1 MYTWNPNEYFKSSS
15 EQQKW
20 AQELIAKLSL
30 NGDERVLDIGCGD
43 GKITAKIAELLPNGS
58 VVGIDNSKEMINFA
72 QKNFSSKGFPNL
84 AFELMDASH
93 LSYNDEFDVVF
104 SNAALHWVID
114 HLPVLEGIKRSLK
127 PSGKVLLQMGG
138 KGNAAEVLEM
148 GETLIKNEKWNR
160 YFTNFSFPYGF
171 YGPEEY
177 TAWLDHVGFKVKR
190 IELIPKEMLHKGK
203 EKLAAW
209 IRTTW
214 LPYTQRLPEE
224 LREEFID
231 EIADQYIENNPVDND
246 GFIHVKMMRLEVE
259 MFI

>member
-1 MYTWNPNEYFKSSS
+1 MYTWNPKEYFKSSS

-72 QKNFSSKGFPNL
+72 QKNFSSKGVPNL

-93 LSYNDEFDVVF
+93 LNYNDEFDVVF

-127 PSGKVLLQMGG
+127 PSGKVLLQMAG
-138 KGNAAEVLEM
+138 KGNAAEVLEVV
-148 GETLIKNEKWNR
+148 ETIIKNEKWNR

-171 YGPEEY
+171 YGPKEY
-177 TAWLDHVGFKVKR
+177 TAWLDHVGFKVMR
-190 IELIPKEMLHKGK
+190 VDLIPKDMLHKGG
-203 EKLAAW
+203 EKLSAW

-214 LPYTQRLPEE
+214 LPYIQRLPEG

-231 EIADQYIENNPVDND
+231 EIADKYIENHPVDND

-259 MFI
+259 LLI

>member
-20 AQELIAKLSL
+20 AQELIAKLAL

-58 VVGIDNSKEMINFA
+58 IVGIDNSKEMINFA

-148 GETLIKNEKWNR
+148 GETIIKNEKWNR

-177 TAWLDHVGFKVKR
+177 TGWLDHVGFKVKR
-190 IELIPKEMLHKGK
+190 IELIPKDMLHKGK
-203 EKLAAW
+203 DKLSAW

-214 LPYTQRLPEE
+214 LPYIQRLPEG

-231 EIADQYIENNPVDND
+231 EIADKYIENHPVDND

-259 MFI
+259 LLI